1 MRVLLL
7 VAAEARDHLP
17 DDVEQ
22 RLGRDG
28 LLLLLPLAER
38 DQHLPQL
45 VRHDWTRVREA
56 GRARLPLAA
65 PAAPGD
71 CRTAQA
77 GDVGD

>member
-1 MRVLLL
+1 MGQEGPQVARQQRQQLRVQPVQHVPEELVRVLLL

-45 VRHDWTRVREA
+45 VRHDWTRV
-56 GRARLPLAA
+56 
-65 PAAPGD
+65 
-71 CRTAQA
+71 
-77 GDVGD
+77 